1 MDVVTESS
9 PFRYVE
15 SNYSAAQDIF
25 FVYCGISDGHILPKN
40 LAFHRLPAKTIVS
53 SNIGPKPPGGTK
65 YIIRGQIRTQHAGKL
80 PF

>member
-25 FVYCGISDGHILPKN
+25 FVYFMTSDGHILPKK
-40 LAFHRLPAKTIVS
+40 LVFHRSPAKTIVS
-53 SNIGPKPPGGTK
+53 ST
-65 YIIRGQIRTQHAGKL
+65 
-80 PF
+80 